1 MKKKF
6 LSICFFLIFI
16 TSLTSGLIF
25 NKMMKDNYIETA
37 YLAALSQ
44 GNIISIFLSENKNH
58 YLPVFRLAQF
68 FSNKSEYRV
77 TFLDEKGTPIAD
89 SHDNS
94 IIFTS
99 YENTPLFKANN
110 LNLPIYRITS
120 SSDKKYK
127 ILEVFS
133 NRVNINNKNVI
144 LMLSKK
150 LTFFNDFQKKI
161 AGTIIFSILFSGII
175 SIIFS
180 LIVVN
185 KIVNPILNLTK
196 ALKNVA
202 LGNFNT
208 SLIKLHTNDEI
219 QELSNNFI
227 FMQDK
232 INNLLQTIKSKANN
246 LQLILNNLQTSI
258 FVISKN
264 GEIILVN
271 NQAIKE
277 FSFDKKYKSI
287 FDYPQLQFFICDVK
301 EAIINNKTINIK
313 KSVENKVYKI
323 KLNYIKDTSN
333 QIIITVQDISK
344 IENTE
349 KMRREFVSNA
359 SHELKTPITII
370 SGFIET
376 IKLGH
381 VKDPKQ
387 LSHFIDI
394 IENEVKRLNLLTTS
408 LLTLSNSEN
417 TLTNN
422 KKEYTFN
429 LQDELNSIISLYEN
443 IAKKQKITII
453 QTIENK
459 EITAPISHEWIRTVF
474 GNILD
479 NAIKYSTEESKIY
492 INSFI
497 LNSKLIIS
505 VKDHGIGIDK
515 KDLQNIFRRF
525 YRVDKSRNS
534 KTGGTGLGLAIVKNM
549 ITNVNGKIKVESQL
563 NKGTTFTISIPIK
576 F

>member
-110 LNLPIYRITS
+110 LNLPTYRITS

-133 NRVNINNKNVI
+133 NKVTINNKNVI

-175 SIIFS
+175 SIILS
-180 LIVVN
+180 VIVVN

-277 FSFDKKYKSI
+277 FSFEKEYKSI
-287 FDYPQLQFFICDVK
+287 FDYPQLQFFINDVK

-479 NAIKYSTEESKIY
+479 NSIKYSTEESKIY

>member
-110 LNLPIYRITS
+110 LNLPTYRITS

-133 NRVNINNKNVI
+133 NKVTINNKNVI

-175 SIIFS
+175 SIILS
-180 LIVVN
+180 VIVVN

-277 FSFDKKYKSI
+277 FSFEKEYKSI
-287 FDYPQLQFFICDVK
+287 FDYPQLQFFINDVK

-459 EITAPISHEWIRTVF
+459 EITAPISHEWIRTVL

>member
-110 LNLPIYRITS
+110 LNLPTYRITS

-133 NRVNINNKNVI
+133 NKVTINNKNVI

-175 SIIFS
+175 SIILS
-180 LIVVN
+180 VIVVN

-277 FSFDKKYKSI
+277 FSFEKEYKSI
-287 FDYPQLQFFICDVK
+287 FNYPQLQFFINDVK

-479 NAIKYSTEESKIY
+479 NSIKYSTEESKIY

>member
-110 LNLPIYRITS
+110 LNLPTYRITS

-133 NRVNINNKNVI
+133 NKVTINNKNVI

-175 SIIFS
+175 SIILS
-180 LIVVN
+180 VIVVN

-277 FSFDKKYKSI
+277 FSFEKEYKSI
-287 FDYPQLQFFICDVK
+287 FDYPQLQFFINDVK

>member
-110 LNLPIYRITS
+110 LNLPTYRITS

-133 NRVNINNKNVI
+133 NKVTINNKNVI

-175 SIIFS
+175 SIILS
-180 LIVVN
+180 VIVVN

-264 GEIILVN
+264 GEIILIN

-277 FSFDKKYKSI
+277 FSFEKEYKSI
-287 FDYPQLQFFICDVK
+287 FDYPQLQFFINDVK

-459 EITAPISHEWIRTVF
+459 EITAPISHEWIRTVL

>member
-110 LNLPIYRITS
+110 LNLPTYRITS

-133 NRVNINNKNVI
+133 NKVTINNKNVI

-175 SIIFS
+175 SIILS
-180 LIVVN
+180 VIVVN

-277 FSFDKKYKSI
+277 FSFEKEYKSI
-287 FDYPQLQFFICDVK
+287 FDYPQLQFFINDVK
-301 EAIINNKTINIK
+301 AAIINNKTINIK

>member
-110 LNLPIYRITS
+110 LNLPTYRITS

-133 NRVNINNKNVI
+133 NKVTINNKNVI

-175 SIIFS
+175 SIILS
-180 LIVVN
+180 VIVVN

-277 FSFDKKYKSI
+277 FSFEKEYKSI
-287 FDYPQLQFFICDVK
+287 FDYPQLQFFINDVK

-376 IKLGH
+376 IKLGN